1 MFDVPRSDLLN
12 STTGKFGRL
21 EAVSI
26 LSRRIKRKILSLSV
40 SLSRST
46 GVHYLF
52 HSIMLNSPISPSFY
66 AGYCNRK
73 IFQKLPAM
81 LIVGV
86 IDMGFF

>member
-21 EAVSI
+21 EAVFI

-46 GVHYLF
+46 GVHFVSLY
-52 HSIMLNSPISPSFY
+52 Y
-66 AGYCNRK
+66 AK
-73 IFQKLPAM
+73 
-81 LIVGV
+81 
-86 IDMGFF
+86 